1 MSKRVALLILAALL
15 AGGLG
20 LWVSQRVHGPATPA
34 APPPPVTKAVT
45 VLPNPRT
52 LPAFELQ
59 QSDGSPLTADELKGH
74 WTVVFLGFTHCP
86 DICPTTLAQLAGA
99 QKQWAAMPEASRPR
113 VLFVSADPERDTPE
127 MIGKYA
133 HAFHPDSLAAT
144 APIAQL
150 QDFTRSLSLV
160 FMKVPG
166 ESGQPHDYS
175 IDHSAA
181 MVLLD
186 PQARMA
192 GVVQP
197 PFDIAAIATDLEA
210 LTKVDAVIPA
220 KAGIAPAAASR
231 TTP

>member
-1 MSKRVALLILAALL
+1 MSKRAPLLILAALV

-20 LWVSQRVHGPATPA
+20 LWASQRMHGPVAPAVAPAPATK
-34 APPPPVTKAVT
+34 VVT
-45 VLPNPRT
+45 VLPNART

-59 QSDGSPLTADELKGH
+59 QSDGTPLTADELKGH
-74 WTVVFLGFTHCP
+74 WTLVFLGFTHCP

-99 QKQWAAMPEASRPR
+99 QRQWAAMPEATRPR

-133 HAFHPDSLAAT
+133 HAFHPDTIAAT
-144 APIAQL
+144 APIPQL

-166 ESGQPHDYS
+166 DSGQPNDYS

-181 MVLLD
+181 LVLLD

-197 PFDIAAIATDLEA
+197 PLDIAGITSDLTA
-210 LTKVDAVIPA
+210 LTQA
-220 KAGIAPAAASR
+220 AP
-231 TTP
+231 

>member
-1 MSKRVALLILAALL
+1 MSKRAPLLILAALV

-20 LWVSQRVHGPATPA
+20 LWASQRMHGPVAPAVAPAPATK
-34 APPPPVTKAVT
+34 VVT
-45 VLPNPRT
+45 VLPNART

-59 QSDGSPLTADELKGH
+59 QSDGTALTADELKGH
-74 WTVVFLGFTHCP
+74 WTLVFLGFTHCP
-86 DICPTTLAQLAGA
+86 DICPTTLAQLAVA

-133 HAFHPDSLAAT
+133 HAFHPDTIAAT
-144 APIAQL
+144 GPIPQL

-160 FMKVPG
+160 FMKSPG
-166 ESGQPHDYS
+166 SSGQPNDYS
-175 IDHSAA
+175 IDHSATL
-181 MVLLD
+181 VLLD

-197 PFDIAAIATDLEA
+197 PLDI
-210 LTKVDAVIPA
+210 
-220 KAGIAPAAASR
+220 AGIASDLTALTQAA
-231 TTP
+231 P

>member
-1 MSKRVALLILAALL
+1 MSKRAPLLILAALV

-20 LWVSQRVHGPATPA
+20 LWASQRMHGPVAPAVAPAPATK
-34 APPPPVTKAVT
+34 VVT
-45 VLPNPRT
+45 VLPNART

-59 QSDGSPLTADELKGH
+59 QSDGTPLTADELKGH
-74 WTVVFLGFTHCP
+74 WTLVFLGFTHCP
-86 DICPTTLAQLAGA
+86 DICPTTLAQLAVA

-133 HAFHPDSLAAT
+133 HAFHPDTIAAT
-144 APIAQL
+144 GPIPQL

-166 ESGQPHDYS
+166 DSGQPNDYS
-175 IDHSAA
+175 IDHSATL
-181 MVLLD
+181 VLLD
-186 PQARMA
+186 SQARMA

-197 PFDIAAIATDLEA
+197 PLDI
-210 LTKVDAVIPA
+210 
-220 KAGIAPAAASR
+220 AGIASDLTALTQAA
-231 TTP
+231 P

>member
-1 MSKRVALLILAALL
+1 MSKRAPLLILAALV

-20 LWVSQRVHGPATPA
+20 LWASQRMHGPVAPAVAPAPATK
-34 APPPPVTKAVT
+34 VVT
-45 VLPNPRT
+45 VLPNART

-59 QSDGSPLTADELKGH
+59 QSDGTTLTADELKGH
-74 WTVVFLGFTHCP
+74 WTLVFLGFTHCP
-86 DICPTTLAQLAGA
+86 DICPTTLAQLAVA

-133 HAFHPDSLAAT
+133 HAFHPDTIAAT
-144 APIAQL
+144 GPIPQL

-166 ESGQPHDYS
+166 DSGQPNDYS

-181 MVLLD
+181 LVLLD

-197 PFDIAAIATDLEA
+197 PLDI
-210 LTKVDAVIPA
+210 
-220 KAGIAPAAASR
+220 AGIASDLTALTQAA
-231 TTP
+231 P